1 MDVYAD
7 YIALGGNLVDPSYTG
22 SSTMGLSYVAVSS
35 IANSAT
41 LYWAKV
47 HTSRIGAIAALQF
60 STDGTL
66 LIGHSKFPPTFII
79 VFNSATGAVV
89 STRGYSGNSN

>member
-7 YIALGGNLVDPSYTG
+7 YIALGGYLIDPYYTG
-22 SSTMGLSYVAVSS
+22 SSTTNFPYVAVSS

-47 HTSRIGAIAALQF
+47 LKSCNELIAALQF

-66 LIGHSKFPPTFII
+66 LIGHSKSTSTFII